1 MTAWEPFLTVRALQ
15 PVVSA
20 LEACGHPADAILRA
34 AKIERHVL
42 DDAEATVPQ
51 RAMGALWEH
60 ARALTGDDHL
70 GIHLAE
76 AAPVRSFEVHAYA
89 MLSSPTLRDA
99 YQRACRYQRLIHEV
113 TDLTLEEGKQEGV
126 LRHALPG
133 GRPVSRHPAEFL
145 ATLWVRLGRL
155 VTGDDWVPA
164 QVVFAHA
171 APSETTE
178 HARVFRAPLRFASG
192 RTALHVPNQI
202 LDAPNPRADAGLVG
216 VLDRYAATL
225 LEHLPRRAT
234 LSDRVRA
241 RLLDA
246 LGGDMPTAERAAKD
260 QNMSVRTL
268 HRVLRSEG
276 TTFRVLV
283 DQLRQERAVAL
294 LANARCSIAEVAFL
308 LGFSELSSFYR
319 AFKRWTG
326 KTPADFRLADGDK
339 KIGASRQ

>member
-1 MTAWEPFLTVRALQ
+1 MTTFEPFLTVRALQ

-20 LEACGHPADAILRA
+20 LEALGHPAESILRA
-34 AKIERHVL
+34 ARIDRRVL
-42 DDAEATVPQ
+42 DDAEGRVPQ

-76 AAPVRSFEVHAYA
+76 AAPIRSFEVHAYA

-155 VTGDDWVPA
+155 VTGDDWASA
-164 QVVFAHA
+164 QVEFAHA
-171 APSETTE
+171 APSQSSE
-178 HARVFRAPLRFASG
+178 HARVFRAPVRFSSA
-192 RTALHVPNQI
+192 RTALHVPNKI
-202 LDAPNPRADAGLVG
+202 LDATNPRADAGLAG

-241 RLLDA
+241 RLLEA
-246 LGGDMPTAERAAKD
+246 LGGETPTAEQAARD
-260 QNMSVRTL
+260 LNMSVRTL
-268 HRVLRSEG
+268 HRALRSEK

-283 DQLRQERAVAL
+283 DQLRQERAVAF
-294 LANARCSIAEVAFL
+294 LANPRCSIAEVGFL

-326 KTPADFRLADGDK
+326 RTPADFRAN
-339 KIGASRQ
+339 A